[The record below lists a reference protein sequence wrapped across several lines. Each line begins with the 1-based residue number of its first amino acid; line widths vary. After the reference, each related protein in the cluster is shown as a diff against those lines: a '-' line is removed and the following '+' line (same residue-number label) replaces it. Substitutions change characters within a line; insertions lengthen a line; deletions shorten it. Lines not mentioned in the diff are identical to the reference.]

1 MCGKSYKKLL
11 LRMICLLTLASFL
24 VSILSA
30 CEERTDGPDDEKMS
44 SSQSEEDL
52 PTLHLCFDML
62 DELVGSEVSEFISR
76 LPKMQNVNISYE
88 VLPKNDP
95 ERAGTL
101 TRIRTEILA
110 GEGPDL
116 FICVCPRTYDDP
128 QSLFLFPE
136 NSMDNGIFLSLDSY
150 IQTASN
156 MGWEN
161 LSDVIMD
168 AGKNEKG
175 QLLLPLSYTF
185 KVLMMEKSQSSYDKN
200 ITMNWDD
207 MVNSDDATIQL
218 ASGGSIYDGFADLA
232 DYKKDI
238 LLFAENDLLSHAEKE
253 LEINEKLTQ
262 DVMEPLHILGL
273 TYLHAPKEGLGDV
286 LLSEGNTD
294 LMMIP
299 KYNTEGGISA
309 RVTSFA
315 GINRNTDY
323 PEEAFNVLD
332 ILLSKQTQ
340 QNCPLYGLFFGVP
353 TQNGLCQLSEPAMG
367 YLEKWT
373 MSDDNFAQ
381 FESLR
386 EKINSVAFS
395 STMDIEIDNIIFEYL
410 QSSGSQEDLEKI
422 VHKTYMTM
430 QMMLAES

>member
-1 MCGKSYKKLL
+1 MRGKLCKNLL
-11 LRMICLLTLASFL
+11 LRAVCLLMLASFL
-24 VSILSA
+24 ISIFSA
-30 CEERTDGPDDEKMS
+30 CEKHIDEPDDKEIS
-44 SSQSEEDL
+44 YNQSEDDL

-76 LPKMQNVNISYE
+76 IPNMQNVNISYE

-95 ERAGTL
+95 ERAGAL

-110 GEGPDL
+110 GNGPDI

-136 NSMDNGIFLSLDSY
+136 NSMDNGIFLPLDSY
-150 IQTASN
+150 IPAASN
-156 MGWEN
+156 MEWEN
-161 LSDVIMD
+161 LTDVIMA
-168 AGKNEKG
+168 AGKNESG
-175 QLLLPLSYTF
+175 QFLLPLSYTF
-185 KVLMMEKSQSSYDKN
+185 KVLMMEKSKSSYDAN
-200 ITMNWDD
+200 ITMSWHD
-207 MVNSDDATIQL
+207 MVNSDDVTIQL

-232 DYKKDI
+232 DYKEDI
-238 LLFAENDLLSHAEKE
+238 LLFTENDLLSHAKKE

-286 LLSEGNTD
+286 LLSGGDTN

-299 KYNTEGGISA
+299 KYNIENGISA

-323 PEEAFNVLD
+323 PEEAFKVLD

-353 TQNGLCQLSEPAMG
+353 TQNGLGQLSEPAMG

-386 EKINSVAFS
+386 EKINSVVFS

-422 VHKTYMTM
+422 VHRTYMTM